1 MWKMTLQIFIK
12 SRAFKT
18 PWERKNGFYVRQ
30 KRNDMFANQSSIKNV
45 FVKMKNSIFAP
56 KYTIY
61 GKKFK
66 KYSSDHFFIGDIS
79 FVYYW
84 KILLKIKNLWFPKKL
99 YEI

>member
-1 MWKMTLQIFIK
+1 
-12 SRAFKT
+12 
-18 PWERKNGFYVRQ
+18 
-30 KRNDMFANQSSIKNV
+30 MFANQSSIKNV

-79 FVYYW
+79 FVYY
-84 KILLKIKNLWFPKKL
+84 
-99 YEI
+99 